1 MIKVY
6 GAAGTLG
13 GLGGPG
19 GYGAGPGGYGG
30 GPGGYSGGPGGY
42 GGGPGSAGGL
52 GGPGLGG
59 KFLKCLHISDHISLT
74 IFYIEIFKYLFVFK
88 GLVMVLVH

>member
-1 MIKVY
+1 MY
-6 GAAGTLG
+6 GAAGTLS

-19 GYGAGPGGYGG
+19 GYGAGPGG
-30 GPGGYSGGPGGY
+30 PGGY
-42 GGGPGSAGGL
+42 GSGPGSAGGL

-74 IFYIEIFKYLFVFK
+74 IFL
-88 GLVMVLVH
+88 H